1 MSGIKWPRVVAS
13 GVLWAVVYD
22 LVWGIA
28 WFAFMRREW
37 LDAVAAIKQ
46 PLPWTPDF
54 WFVWAA
60 VNLPIGVAIMAYV
73 ASRARSASA
82 LKAAVYAGVVMWLLM
97 TLWMVG
103 WSWQQSLSLRVIV
116 LDSTV
121 NLVGLVA
128 ASLAGGWSVRREIRQ

>member
-1 MSGIKWPRVVAS
+1 MSGIHWPRVVVS

-46 PLPWTPDF
+46 PLPWTSDF
-54 WFVWAA
+54 WVVWATL
-60 VNLPIGVAIMAYV
+60 NLPIGMAIMAYV
-73 ASRARSASA
+73 GTRARSSSA
-82 LKAAVYAGVVMWLLM
+82 LRAAVYAGVAMWLLM
-97 TLWMVG
+97 TLWMAG
-103 WSWQQSLSLRVIV
+103 WGWQQSLSLRVIV
-116 LDSTV
+116 LDSAV

-128 ASLAGGWSVRREIRQ
+128 ASLAGGWIQREA

>member
-1 MSGIKWPRVVAS
+1 MSSIHWPRVVAS

-22 LVWGIA
+22 LVWGVA

-54 WFVWAA
+54 WGAWSV

-73 ASRARSASA
+73 ASRARSASGPRT
-82 LKAAVYAGVVMWLLM
+82 AVYASVAMWLLM
-97 TLWMVG
+97 TLWMAG
-103 WSWQQSLSLRVIV
+103 WGWKQSLSFRLIV

-128 ASLAGGWSVRREIRQ
+128 ASLAGGWSQLEP